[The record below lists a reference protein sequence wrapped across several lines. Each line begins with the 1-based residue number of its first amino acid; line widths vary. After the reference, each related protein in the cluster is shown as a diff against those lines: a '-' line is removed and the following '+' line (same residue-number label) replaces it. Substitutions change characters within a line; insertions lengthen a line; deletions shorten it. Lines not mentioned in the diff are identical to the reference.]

1 MVFHSVA
8 EVREAVARAVEFY
21 NNRRPHMSTGMM
33 TPSQAAQCDGELRK
47 MWHSYREEAIK
58 NVWKTRKS
66 LKRVYLCR
74 RVMGLLPG
82 YALQST
88 HDGDKPP
95 TVNPTKV

>member
-47 MWHSYREEAIK
+47 MWRSYREEAIK
-58 NVWKTRKS
+58 
-66 LKRVYLCR
+66 KR
-74 RVMGLLPG
+74 MEDKEIAEKGLPLPARHG
-82 YALQST
+82 SPSGLR
-88 HDGDKPP
+88 PP
-95 TVNPTKV
+95 VNP